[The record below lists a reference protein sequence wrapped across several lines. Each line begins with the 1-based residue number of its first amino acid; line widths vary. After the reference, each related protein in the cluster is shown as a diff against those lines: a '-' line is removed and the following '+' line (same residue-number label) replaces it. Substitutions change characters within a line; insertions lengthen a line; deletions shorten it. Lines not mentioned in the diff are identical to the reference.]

1 MKTELSKYEKE
12 LSAKPVGQ
20 ASIELQV
27 KIDRLKSQIEGVKI
41 WIEKEAFK
49 STHGEINV
57 GVVPASDAG
66 RTLGK
71 MAEDF
76 QNEENNKHPKQQPD
90 ILTHDYIKKMKLPEF
105 DMPKL
110 EPKKSGFEQW
120 NEAID
125 KAYQKNQDMVESMGA
140 VGSAMGSIGQAV
152 GGAAGEWLNWAGNVV
167 QSIGAVIPQ
176 MLALIG
182 VQRQEVTAN
191 TAQAGSGAAAAT
203 SSIPIVGPILAVAA
217 VASVLAAL
225 ASLPKFA
232 NGGLAY
238 GPTMGIFGEYSGARN
253 NPEVVAPLNK
263 LRQLIQPSGG
273 MGGIV
278 EFKIDGRML
287 RGVLNKVDRYNQRTR

>member
-120 NEAID
+120 NEAVD

-176 MLALIG
+176 ILALIG
-182 VQRQEVTAN
+182 VQRQEVTAKPVPVL
-191 TAQAGSGAAAAT
+191 QQLHQVS
-203 SSIPIVGPILAVAA
+203 LL
-217 VASVLAAL
+217 SVLFWRWL
-225 ASLPKFA
+225 LWRVCWLLWRVYP
-232 NGGLAY
+232 NLQ
-238 GPTMGIFGEYSGARN
+238 T
-253 NPEVVAPLNK
+253 
-263 LRQLIQPSGG
+263 
-273 MGGIV
+273 
-278 EFKIDGRML
+278 
-287 RGVLNKVDRYNQRTR
+287 VDWHTVPQWGFSVNIPVPGTIRK